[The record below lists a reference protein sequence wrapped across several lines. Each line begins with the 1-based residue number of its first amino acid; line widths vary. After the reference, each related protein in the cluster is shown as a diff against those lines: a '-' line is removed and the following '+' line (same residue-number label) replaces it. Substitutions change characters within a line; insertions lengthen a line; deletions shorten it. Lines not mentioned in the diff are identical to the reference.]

1 MADLEALKK
10 KYAPVIAKIEQFEP
24 YGAVLETV
32 DLDGEQLHLKA
43 SVPSQVIANRVWDEI
58 KKCDP
63 QYTDLKHEMIT
74 TGSGE
79 QTHTIQ
85 SGDTLSKLAQL
96 FYGNGNKYPKIV
108 EANHLKDANNVP
120 IGTTVVIPVLD
131 A

>member
-1 MADLEALKK
+1 MADLEALKE

-32 DLDGEQLHLKA
+32 ELDGEKLHLKA
-43 SVPSQVIANRVWDEI
+43 SVPSEVIANRVWDEI

-63 QYTDLKHEMIT
+63 TYADLEHEMAT

-85 SGDTLSKLAQL
+85 SGDSLSKLAQL
-96 FYGNGNKYPKIV
+96 FYGNGNKYPKIA
-108 EANHLKDANNVP
+108 EANNLADPNNVP
-120 IGTTVVIPVLD
+120 IGTTLVIPVLQ
-131 A
+131 